1 VAAAFAA
8 GAVAAQGPGRNYTVA
23 EATELAQGRLT
34 GRDFAQGKGLF
45 IGTACVVCHRFNQEG
60 SGIGPDLTGAGN
72 RYTVKDLLENIIE
85 PSKVISDQYDSQQFD
100 LADGTT
106 LVGRVVG
113 EENGELLIMANPF
126 MPDEKMRV
134 KAADVKSR
142 KTYPISMM
150 PPGLINSLNPEELKN
165 LLAYLLSGGNPDDP
179 MFRR

>member
-1 VAAAFAA
+1 
-8 GAVAAQGPGRNYTVA
+8 
-23 EATELAQGRLT
+23 
-34 GRDFAQGKGLF
+34 
-45 IGTACVVCHRFNQEG
+45 
-60 SGIGPDLTGAGN
+60 
-72 RYTVKDLLENIIE
+72 
-85 PSKVISDQYDSQQFD
+85 
-100 LADGTT
+100 
-106 LVGRVVG
+106 
-113 EENGELLIMANPF
+113 MANPF